1 MNDDDINVDNS
12 DYIEDDLEN
21 VNEDDVDV
29 SETTNN
35 NVNFL
40 SNKEVL
46 NNMKSKKKKTFP
58 FLTKYEKARILGVRA
73 QQISTGAPIMID
85 STGFTSALKVAEE
98 ELRQRKIPFIIR
110 RTLPNG
116 QIEDWKIE
124 EFVSI

>member
-1 MNDDDINVDNS
+1 MNDDDINIDNS

-21 VNEDDVDV
+21 VNEDDVDL

-85 STGFTSALKVAEE
+85 STGFTSALEVAEE

>member
-1 MNDDDINVDNS
+1 MSDDNIINN
-12 DYIEDDLEN
+12 DYIDDDLEN
-21 VNEDDVDV
+21 VNEDDF
-29 SETTNN
+29 EITENN
-35 NVNFL
+35 NSVNFL

-46 NNMKSKKKKTFP
+46 NNMKTMTKKTFP

-85 STGFTSALKVAEE
+85 STGLSSALQVAEE

-116 QIEDWKIE
+116 KIEDWKIE
-124 EFVSI
+124 EFIS